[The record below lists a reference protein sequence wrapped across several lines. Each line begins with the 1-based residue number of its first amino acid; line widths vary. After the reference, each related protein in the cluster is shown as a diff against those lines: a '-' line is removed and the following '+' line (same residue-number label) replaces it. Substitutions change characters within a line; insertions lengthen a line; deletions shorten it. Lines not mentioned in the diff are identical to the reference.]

1 MIAVDNAVGLGVS
14 LLYVLGVLGASAL
27 IARLGAPAE
36 ASRKLVHIALGGWWV
51 VAWLWFASPWWA
63 AALPAVF
70 IVVNAWAFR
79 TGALSFMA
87 RDEDGATPGTVYYAV
102 SLAVLA
108 LFSFGIGAPYVGAL
122 GVFCM
127 AFGDGFAAV
136 LGKRIG
142 RQELPMTGGKTVA
155 GSVVML
161 VASFA
166 SCAVVLLVAGATGW
180 EGQVPAFMANVSSA
194 GERGLVTMGGV
205 GLILLAALGLAVAAT
220 VLEAVSPAGL
230 DNLSVPL
237 GVTGLYAVLFQP
249 TTGFTPAI
257 AGMLFSGAVALFA
270 LRAQLLTVPGALG
283 AVAVG
288 ALAFAFGGW
297 PLWLLLM
304 WFFGSSNAASKLMR
318 YWRGARTVEKR
329 GGPRKLRQVLAN
341 SVPVLACA
349 LVWAAT
355 GEAWFLIV
363 SAGALAASTADTW
376 ASEVGTYSRKLPV
389 NIVTRKPMQ
398 RGLSGGVSPLGL
410 AATVVGATTSAF
422 LAMLLF
428 HAFGFAVPTGPTA
441 FLFIIACGIVGSLVD
456 SLLGVL
462 LQAKYRAPRSAGCS
476 SAADAAC
483 APADGD
489 VGACARAHA
498 NSESDSGI
506 PAALGA
512 GGTAMAGEAVLAD
525 DCWLVEAAPSRGAA
539 GYTLVSG
546 FAWITNDAVNLL
558 SGFAVVVLG
567 LLVALP

>member
-1 MIAVDNAVGLGVS
+1 MGNAVGLGVS
-14 LLYVLGVLGASAL
+14 AAFVTGVLALSGLLSRRGASA
-27 IARLGAPAE
+27 E
-36 ASRKLVHIALGGWWV
+36 ATRKLVHIALGLWW
-51 VAWLWFASPWWA
+51 L
-63 AALPAVF
+63 
-70 IVVNAWAFR
+70 IAWAFFTSAVWAAVLPAAFVAVNAFAWRRQKMAFMER
-79 TGALSFMA
+79 TGA
-87 RDEDGATPGTVYYAV
+87 EETPGTVYYAA
-102 SLAVLA
+102 SLTLLA
-108 LFSFGIGAPYVGAL
+108 LFSFGIGLPFVGAL

-237 GVTGLYAVLFQP
+237 GVTGLYAVLFLP

-341 SVPVLACA
+341 SVPFLACA